1 MLPNE
6 RRGTRRV
13 NHQVDDVERIEGQRR
28 QNDAR
33 ADTLNVTNDIGER
46 IYQIIG

>member
-1 MLPNE
+1 MLPDE
-6 RRGTRRV
+6 RRSTRRV
-13 NHQVDDVERIEGQRR
+13 NHEVDDVERIEGQRR